1 MKNELQLLAPSKRT
15 THLKQL
21 LQKCGRVIPS
31 EFPSWSFNHD
41 YAIARQHQR
50 SKNHLQNEIEL
61 LRIEKIQEKRTP
73 VDTLL
78 SNFCY
83 SIEDV
88 KRISKESGE
97 TSLFEFDCRR
107 TAKFIEGRSLHLR
120 ETPSTSNCS
129 NSTRKIEVH

>member
-31 EFPSWSFNHD
+31 EFPSLSFNHD

-50 SKNHLQNEIEL
+50 SKNSLQNEVEL
-61 LRIEKIQEKRTP
+61 LRIGKIQENRTP

-88 KRISKESGE
+88 KEFQKNPEKLRCLNLTADEVQ
-97 TSLFEFDCRR
+97 SLLQDVLFILEKRR
-107 TAKFIEGRSLHLR
+107 QLQCAA
-120 ETPSTSNCS
+120 
-129 NSTRKIEVH
+129 TRLGK